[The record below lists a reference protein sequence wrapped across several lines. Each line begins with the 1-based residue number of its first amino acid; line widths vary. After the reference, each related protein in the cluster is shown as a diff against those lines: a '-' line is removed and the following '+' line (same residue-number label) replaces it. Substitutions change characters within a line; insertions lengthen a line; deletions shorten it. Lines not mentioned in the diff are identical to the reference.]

1 MMRIYVHRDERQ
13 HPVSIHELN
22 HNKLYPAFKK
32 DSKYF
37 AGWTTR
43 LFLDCLQGLPD
54 SNKYFEI
61 RDWQQHIPLS
71 QQGYYLL
78 HYGNPQ
84 TLINNTGFVCLPAEV
99 RDQINDG
106 SLTLLV
112 VYVYETFDHEY
123 SIREWQNNFCSLL
136 NELGIDRVQS
146 VKVLFSGQSKLMHEH
161 RDPRVSW
168 IFYPWLEAAM
178 QSEAYLNYTP
188 SNDLPLYDPAAQK
201 KYKFL
206 SLNRAARPHRILML
220 AMFEFL
226 KISDS
231 GFITWPVGNDQLTKI
246 PEYFNSFSMGIKR
259 MPEFEKFLLT
269 NKRLSDKYFDST
281 SDGNHLWGSAMPLY
295 KQADFEIVNETY
307 HCNIGDVVFLTE
319 KTFRSLWAGIPFMLH
334 GTPGSLKLLRDL
346 GYKTF
351 DMVFDESY
359 DNVYSP
365 MHTIELI
372 AMQTRSLVKLD
383 PLAPNPLRQPEIAE
397 IIKHNRNNFWSKTHA
412 NNLWNAISNS

>member
-1 MMRIYVHRDERQ
+1 M
-13 HPVSIHELN
+13 
-22 HNKLYPAFKK
+22 
-32 DSKYF
+32 YF
-37 AGWTTR
+37 SGWSTR
-43 LFLDCLQGLPD
+43 LFLDCLQSLPD
-54 SNKYFEI
+54 SNRYFQI
-61 RDWQQHIPLS
+61 RDWQPHIPLS

-112 VYVYETFDHEY
+112 VYVYETFDHAY
-123 SIREWQNNFCSLL
+123 SISEWQNNFCSLL
-136 NELGIDRVQS
+136 NELGIERVQS
-146 VKVLFSGQSKLMHEH
+146 VKVLFSGQSDLMHKH

-178 QSEAYLNYTP
+178 QAEAYIRHSP
-188 SNDLPLYDPAAQK
+188 SNDLPLYDPFTQK
-201 KYKFL
+201 QYKFL
-206 SLNRAARPHRILML
+206 SLNRAPRSHRILML

-231 GFITWPVGNDQLTKI
+231 GFISWPGGHDQLTRI

-269 NKRLSDKYFDST
+269 NKRLSDKYVDST
-281 SDGNHLWGSAMPLY
+281 LSDQHLWSSAMPLY
-295 KQADFEIVNETY
+295 RQADFEIVNETH
-307 HCNIGDVVFLTE
+307 HCNIGDIVFLTE

-334 GTPGSLKLLRDL
+334 GNPGSLALLRDL

-351 DMVFDESY
+351 DIVFDETY

-397 IIKHNRNNFWSKTHA
+397 IIKHNRKNFWSKSHA
-412 NNLWNAISNS
+412 NNLWNAISNI